1 MKHLALF
8 SSLLG
13 ALCLAAPVTG
23 WSNDHHWSGGGGGGG
38 HFSGSFHGPYC
49 GPRGGGGFHHYPYF
63 GYPFYYGYYPAYGY
77 YSGPDVA
84 FSYSNDPGYGGY
96 YSDRADSQPTGANE
110 LAMDVQRAL
119 ARHGFY
125 NGAIDGDVGPAT
137 RGAIREYQYKNH
149 LEVTGR
155 IDRALLQSLGVD

>member
-1 MKHLALF
+1 MKHFALF

-23 WSNDHHWSGGGGGGG
+23 WSDGHHWSGGGGGVHFAGG
-38 HFSGSFHGPYC
+38 FHAPPC
-49 GPRGGGGFHHYPYF
+49 GARVGGGFHHYPYC
-63 GYPFYYGYYPAYGY
+63 GYPYFYGYYPGYAYYGPTVA
-77 YSGPDVA
+77 YS
-84 FSYSNDPGYGGY
+84 YTTDPGYGSY
-96 YSDRADSQPTGANE
+96 YSDRADSQQPDGANE

-119 ARHGFY
+119 AKRGFY

-137 RGAIREYQYKNH
+137 RGAIREFQYKNH

-155 IDRALLQSLGVD
+155 IDRTLLRSLGVD